1 MTKQETQNSMTTPQE
16 LGAKLRQHREKKGL
30 SVGEVSER
38 LKLPARQIDA
48 LENGEYVNLPE
59 PVFVRGFLRS
69 YGRFLDVEEET
80 LNAALSHISPQ
91 DKVQHA
97 GQSKFNL
104 GNDATP
110 KKSFPFWIV
119 GLLLAAGLGYGVYMW
134 QAKSQQEHEKQEAE
148 TSVLSASSVATAS
161 VPSLNTSNVIVKPM
175 TASDMQIVTASSV
188 VQSASAPVAA
198 IAGELVIN
206 ARYRTMLT
214 VTNAQGE
221 VLINQIVPARSEHRF
236 SNGAPFE
243 VRLGYASGT
252 TVTFNGESF
261 NVEAA
266 KRGKSATFTVG
277 DKPLNSVAS
286 VPQ

>member
-1 MTKQETQNSMTTPQE
+1 MTKQETPNSMTTPQE

-48 LENGEYVNLPE
+48 LENGEYVDLPE

-69 YGRFLDVEEET
+69 YGRFLDVDEET

-91 DKVQHA
+91 DKVHHA

-104 GNDATP
+104 GNHATP
-110 KKSFPFWIV
+110 KKAYPFWII
-119 GLLLAAGLGYGVYMW
+119 GLLLVAGLGYGVYMW

-148 TSVLSASSVATAS
+148 TSVLSASGVATAS
-161 VPSLNTSNVIVKPM
+161 VPSLNTNNVIVKPM
-175 TASDMQIVTASSV
+175 TASDMQIATASSAA
-188 VQSASAPVAA
+188 SASAPVAA

-266 KRGKSATFTVG
+266 RRGKSATFTVG
-277 DKPLNSVAS
+277 DKPLNAS
-286 VPQ
+286 APQ

>member
-1 MTKQETQNSMTTPQE
+1 MTKQETPNSMTTPQE

-48 LENGEYVNLPE
+48 LENGEYVNLHE

-69 YGRFLDVEEET
+69 YGRFLDVDEET
-80 LNAALSHISPQ
+80 LNAALSHISPH
-91 DKVQHA
+91 DKVHHA

-104 GNDATP
+104 GNHATP
-110 KKSFPFWIV
+110 KKSFPFWII
-119 GLLLAAGLGYGVYMW
+119 GLLLVAGLGYGVYMW

-148 TSVLSASSVATAS
+148 TSVLSASGVATAS
-161 VPSLNTSNVIVKPM
+161 VPSLNTNNVIVKPM
-175 TASDMQIVTASSV
+175 TASDMQIATASSAA
-188 VQSASAPVAA
+188 SASAPVAA

-266 KRGKSATFTVG
+266 RRGKSATFTVG
-277 DKPLNSVAS
+277 DKPLNAS
-286 VPQ
+286 APQ

>member
-110 KKSFPFWIV
+110 KKSFPFWIDWAV
-119 GLLLAAGLGYGVYMW
+119 AGGWFGLWRVY
-134 QAKSQQEHEKQEAE
+134 
-148 TSVLSASSVATAS
+148 
-161 VPSLNTSNVIVKPM
+161 
-175 TASDMQIVTASSV
+175 
-188 VQSASAPVAA
+188 
-198 IAGELVIN
+198 
-206 ARYRTMLT
+206 
-214 VTNAQGE
+214 
-221 VLINQIVPARSEHRF
+221 
-236 SNGAPFE
+236 
-243 VRLGYASGT
+243 
-252 TVTFNGESF
+252 
-261 NVEAA
+261 
-266 KRGKSATFTVG
+266 
-277 DKPLNSVAS
+277 VAS
-286 VPQ
+286 